1 MWKRSPSFSRFPPW
15 FSRRCDRFNDLSRC
29 AINKA
34 FWRVGFLDEPTFLMA
49 PPPPPPPPL
58 SRDTSYTRPFQRT
71 NPPQIHPL
79 VLITRVHDY
88 AWPMVKG
95 RCCVWF
101 PPCYEVVDLV
111 QSTLLT
117 TLDTDNVIMILG
129 IYNFLN
135 YFNLLLDFYSS

>member
-1 MWKRSPSFSRFPPW
+1 
-15 FSRRCDRFNDLSRC
+15 
-29 AINKA
+29 
-34 FWRVGFLDEPTFLMA
+34 MA

-58 SRDTSYTRPFQRT
+58 SRDTRPFQRT